1 MGFDD
6 VLDFVKCLNYYYF
19 VLLECF
25 PLPLYSLT
33 SLIKLYSLEFRED
46 IAC

>member
-6 VLDFVKCLNYYYF
+6 VLDFVKCLNYNYF

-25 PLPLYSLT
+25 PFFCSFSL
-33 SLIKLYSLEFRED
+33 L
-46 IAC
+46 